1 MADLVV
7 IVPSRGR
14 PEAANALAL
23 AFQNTCTANTR
34 LVFAVDDNDETLEQ
48 YSRLA
53 AVPSA
58 LPASPVTR
66 LWPQLSVDVVD
77 EPTNM
82 VRALNV
88 AASFAAMREAPTPF
102 AIGFMGD
109 DHMPRTYGWDT
120 AYLAALHDLGTG
132 IVYGDD
138 LLQGRRLPTQC
149 AMTTDIV
156 QALGYMAP
164 PALTHLYVDNFWLSI
179 GEQAQCVRYL
189 PDVVVEHRHP
199 VAGKAA
205 WDEGYRRVND
215 DVMYAKDSSA
225 FAEYC
230 HEGLPADVAKVRAL
244 RAGVAA

>member
-14 PEAANALAL
+14 PAAVEELIQQ
-23 AFQNTCTANTR
+23 FRETCTADTEMF
-34 LVFAVDDNDETLEQ
+34 VAVDMDDPGLER
-48 YSRLA
+48 YAEL
-53 AVPSA
+53 V
-58 LPASPVTR
+58 LPAERTFLVQ
-66 LWPQLSVDVVD
+66 QLSG
-77 EPTNM
+77 TM
-82 VRALNV
+82 VTALNV
-88 AASFAAMREAPTPF
+88 GACAATRAAA

-109 DHMPRTYGWDT
+109 DHRPQTVGWDR
-120 AYLAALHDLGTG
+120 AYVDALRDLGTG

-138 LLQGRRLPTQC
+138 LFQRHRLPTQC
-149 AMTTDIV
+149 AMTADIV

-179 GEQAQCVRYL
+179 GEQAQCIRYL
-189 PDVVVEHRHP
+189 PDVVIEHRHP

-215 DVMYAKDSSA
+215 GVMYAKDSSA

-230 HEGLPADVAKVRAL
+230 HEGLAVDVAKVRAL